1 MNAILI
7 HPDGRAEVVFGDFQ
21 GDLTKMAVLT
31 QAAVSALEEA
41 GSCDAVQSR
50 HAAGWIT
57 LLKQPGA
64 LWLRVQHEPN
74 VTVEQV
80 LQWASTLTPPA
91 PKPQASPSAAGL
103 SLADALNATMP

>member
-50 HAAGWIT
+50 MRQDGS
-57 LLKQPGA
+57 PCSNS
-64 LWLRVQHEPN
+64 REPFGCACSMN
-74 VTVEQV
+74 PT
-80 LQWASTLTPPA
+80 
-91 PKPQASPSAAGL
+91 
-103 SLADALNATMP
+103 